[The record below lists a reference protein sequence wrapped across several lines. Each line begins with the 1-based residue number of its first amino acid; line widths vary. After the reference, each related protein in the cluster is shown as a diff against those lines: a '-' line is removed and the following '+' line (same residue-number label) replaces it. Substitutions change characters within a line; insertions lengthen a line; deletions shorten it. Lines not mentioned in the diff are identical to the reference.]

1 MDLTA
6 VTLTELR
13 YLVAVADLGHFG
25 RAADACHVTQP
36 TLSTQIRK
44 LEDTLG
50 VPLFERRPK
59 RVQPTAAGREVIER
73 ARVVLAEL
81 RAIGE
86 VARGHADPLAGPL
99 RVGIIPTLGPYVL
112 PRLVPKAQEVFP
124 NLQLAVHEVVTP
136 QLLADLERGHLDAAL
151 LALPVRH
158 PGLVSEP
165 LFDEPFWL
173 LVPAGH
179 PLATRPRITERDLD
193 RQHVLLLTEGHCLRD
208 QALALC
214 GRPAGP
220 ARDDFRATSLET
232 LRHLVA
238 AGLGVTLVPA
248 LALPTLATL
257 PAVVVRPFRDPAPGR
272 RIGLVW
278 RRNDPRAEGLR
289 RFGAF
294 VRSRLPAGVH
304 PVRDGA
310 APMVGVVD
318 PTAPPRARRVAR
330 R

>member
-6 VTLTELR
+6 VTLTELC
-13 YLVAVADLGHFG
+13 YLVAVADSGHFG

-50 VPLFERRPK
+50 VRLFERWPK

-73 ARVVLAEL
+73 
-81 RAIGE
+81 
-86 VARGHADPLAGPL
+86 
-99 RVGIIPTLGPYVL
+99 T
-112 PRLVPKAQEVFP
+112 
-124 NLQLAVHEVVTP
+124 
-136 QLLADLERGHLDAAL
+136 
-151 LALPVRH
+151 LPVRH

-193 RQHVLLLTEGHCLRD
+193 RQHVLLLTEGHCLRE

-214 GRPAGP
+214 GHPAAP
-220 ARDDFRATSLET
+220 TRDDFRATSLET
-232 LRHLVA
+232 LRHVVA

-257 PAVVVRPFRDPAPGR
+257 PAVVVRPFRAPAPGR

-310 APMVGVVD
+310 APAVGVVD
-318 PTAPPRARRVAR
+318 PGARPPARRVAR